1 MHCHS
6 FHGARHHFSVL
17 PYSVKKNDLYDVN
30 QNAVKHSHTTDIVD
44 ADAYLCVKGVKSINN
59 SSSCHSDNR
68 LCGGYSSAILSMLIL
83 GGCISL
89 GGNPLFSIIL
99 AVGVYQ
105 LLKA

>member
-44 ADAYLCVKGVKSINN
+44 ADAYLCVKGLNQLIIV
-59 SSSCHSDNR
+59 R
-68 LCGGYSSAILSMLIL
+68 LALQIIVYVVGIQV
-83 GGCISL
+83 
-89 GGNPLFSIIL
+89 LF
-99 AVGVYQ
+99 YQ
-105 LLKA
+105 C

>member
-6 FHGARHHFSVL
+6 FHGARHHNSVL
-17 PYSVKKNDLYDVN
+17 SYSLKNDSRNGNKHVFN
-30 QNAVKHSHTTDIVD
+30 HSHKTDIVD

-68 LCGGYSSAILSMLIL
+68 LCGGCSSAILSMLIL